1 MKLENITFTT
11 EQAIEWN
18 NTNEKVCF
26 ICDTFGVYA
35 HQENLIRKI
44 EKALECL
51 LILTNKAGA

>member
-18 NTNEKVCF
+18 NTDEKVCF
-26 ICDTFGVYA
+26 VCDTFGVYA

-51 LILTNKAGA
+51 LSLSNKEEA